1 MEVVQ
6 ELSFEEMSALCSNLA
21 KACTKQL
28 RPEEANL
35 FTQLSDYYK
44 SRSKPDEKKQFNDL
58 VDLIQK
64 DLSCGYSD
72 ARQVASQEAD
82 RGALR
87 ALVWGEKVTTLLK
100 SLISRYEKQKDA
112 LLERT
117 NVYVCEI
124 CGFVFV
130 GDEPPAI
137 CPICKAPN
145 TKLTKVI
152 RGAK

>member
-44 SRSKPDEKKQFNDL
+44 FRSKPAEKKQFNDL
-58 VDLIQK
+58 VDLVQK
-64 DLSCGYSD
+64 DLSSGYSD
-72 ARQVASQEAD
+72 AGQVASQEAD

-112 LLERT
+112 LLEST
-117 NVYVCEI
+117 NVFVCEI

-145 TKLTKVI
+145 EKLTKVI